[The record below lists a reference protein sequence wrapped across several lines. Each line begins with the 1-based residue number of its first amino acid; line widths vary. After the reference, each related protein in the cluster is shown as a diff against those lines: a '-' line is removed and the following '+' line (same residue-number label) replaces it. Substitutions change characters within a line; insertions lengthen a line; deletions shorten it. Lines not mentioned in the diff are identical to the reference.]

1 MFVYS
6 AKCKR
11 PNICFTGKG
20 YCCNSCKLGKTC
32 ESKGGDSKGGDWRA
46 VDAKGGDITSSLISK
61 IPYELHL
68 LIQVLKNIA
77 IVDQILI

>member
-11 PNICFTGKG
+11 PNICFSGKG

-32 ESKGGDSKGGDWRA
+32 ESQ
-46 VDAKGGDITSSLISK
+46 GGDITSSLFPK
-61 IPYELHL
+61 YHMNYTYV
-68 LIQVLKNIA
+68 IQVLKNIA

>member
-32 ESKGGDSKGGDWRA
+32 ESKGGD
-46 VDAKGGDITSSLISK
+46 ITSSLISK
-61 IPYELHL
+61 IPYELHFV
-68 LIQVLKNIA
+68 IQVLENIA